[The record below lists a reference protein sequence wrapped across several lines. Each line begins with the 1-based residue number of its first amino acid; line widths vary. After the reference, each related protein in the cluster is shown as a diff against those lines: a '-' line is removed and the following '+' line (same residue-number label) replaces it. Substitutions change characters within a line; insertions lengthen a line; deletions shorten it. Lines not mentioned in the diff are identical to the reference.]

1 MKIIDKAIDE
11 IKPYENNP
19 RNNDEAV
26 DKVAA
31 SIKYFGF
38 KVPIIIDS
46 DNVIVAGHTRYKA
59 ALKIGCESVPCIVA
73 DDLSQ
78 EQIKAFR
85 LVDNKTAE
93 YSTWDFEKLEKEL
106 EEISL
111 DITEFEF
118 IESESYIDDLMSDE
132 EFQSTH
138 NTETFTRTLVFP
150 NEYKETIN
158 GLDREELA
166 NIIIKEVCE

>member
-31 SIKYFGF
+31 SIKDFGF

-93 YSTWDFEKLEKEL
+93 YSTWDFEKLEKE
-106 EEISL
+106 
-111 DITEFEF
+111 F
-118 IESESYIDDLMSDE
+118 IKNKNNESTGRIKVIRKYIPPDVTAL
-132 EFQSTH
+132 
-138 NTETFTRTLVFP
+138 
-150 NEYKETIN
+150 KTILQLKHA
-158 GLDREELA
+158 G
-166 NIIIKEVCE
+166 KW